1 MSVWVKI
8 EGMPRYEHSNHC
20 ASVSSPI
27 SRMLAYPAIAD
38 MQSNKKSPTQ
48 PLTTHVPMGGTPM
61 SNFMLRQRVIFFR
74 TEGRREEKRRQ
85 KRATQKNGRHEHKP
99 ALASA
104 MPKKSSDTAYSN

>member
-1 MSVWVKI
+1 MPRRFPHGGPLMSVWVKI

-27 SRMLAYPAIAD
+27 SSMVVYPAIAA

-61 SNFMLRQRVIFFR
+61 SNFMLRRRVIFFQ
-74 TEGRREEKRRQ
+74 TEGRREEGHTEDR
-85 KRATQKNGRHEHKP
+85 
-99 ALASA
+99 
-104 MPKKSSDTAYSN
+104 